1 MAEPLHDIRTKV
13 PTETLS
19 VIQALE
25 MATGDTMA
33 EIARVWLTE
42 RADQELHKAQV
53 ISRVL
58 RGEGLDRSLSG
69 QGGEDA

>member
-1 MAEPLHDIRTKV
+1 MPAELHDIRTKV

-33 EIARVWLTE
+33 EIVRGWIVD
-42 RADQELHKAQV
+42 RAAIELHKATIV
-53 ISRVL
+53 ARVL
-58 RGEGLDRSLSG
+58 RGEGSNGSTEG
-69 QGGEDA
+69 KT

>member
-1 MAEPLHDIRTKV
+1 MAAELHDIRTKV

-33 EIARVWLTE
+33 EIVRGWIVD
-42 RADQELHKAQV
+42 RAAIELHKATIV
-53 ISRVL
+53 ARVM
-58 RGEGLDRSLSG
+58 RSEGSAG
-69 QGGEDA
+69 AEEVKP